1 VNEPRLTTVMG
12 VGRAVLAA
20 VGPVDGVQV
29 LTDEFGWD
37 ATFQALA
44 VLRGDEAREAFG
56 VAWSALVLDVTS
68 AAVDEA
74 VAPDVID
81 GRI

>member
-20 VGPVDGVQV
+20 VGPGAGARV
-29 LTDEFGWD
+29 LADEFGWD

-44 VLRGDEAREAFG
+44 VLRGDAAREAFG

-74 VAPDVID
+74 VEPDVLD
-81 GRI
+81 GRT